1 MEIAVCIKRVPL
13 LGSAIVLTPD
23 SMAIDTS
30 KLGFGLSP
38 HEECAVEA
46 AVQLVEANGG
56 SVTLFSMGHVDGEE
70 QIRAQLAIG
79 ADRAVLIDTNG
90 VEPDP
95 QAAASAL
102 AEAISAEDTT
112 FDLVIMGSES
122 ADYGGSQTGIRVA
135 HKLGLPVVTSVKG
148 LKIEGG
154 IATCER
160 AVGSTRE
167 VYTVALPA
175 VITVKDGLN
184 IPRYASVP
192 GRMKA
197 RKKSVDIKQ
206 VTFAEPR
213 ITTKKFTIPER
224 EAKGATS
231 LGSGD
236 EAAAALVDVLKQIGV
251 LT

>member
-30 KLGFGLSP
+30 KVGFGLSP

-56 SVTLFSMGHVDGEE
+56 SVTLINMGHVDGEE
-70 QIRAQLAIG
+70 QIREQLAIG
-79 ADRAVLIDTNG
+79 ADRAILLDTNG

-95 QAAASAL
+95 QASAQ
-102 AEAISAEDTT
+102 AIADAITSDDTN
-112 FDLVIMGSES
+112 FDLILMGSES

-148 LKIEGG
+148 LKVENGV
-154 IATCER
+154 ATCER
-160 AVGSTRE
+160 AVGSSRE
-167 VYTVALPA
+167 VYTVPLPA

-184 IPRYASVP
+184 IPRYVSVP

-197 RKKSVDIKQ
+197 RKKPVDIKAIDIAQ
-206 VTFAEPR
+206 SK
-213 ITTKKFTIPER
+213 ITTKKLTVPEQ
-224 EAKGATS
+224 EVKGATS
-231 LGSGD
+231 LGSGAD
-236 EAAAALVDVLKQIGV
+236 AADALVDVMKKIGV
-251 LT
+251 IA

>member
-30 KLGFGLSP
+30 KVGFGLSP

-56 SVTLFSMGHVDGEE
+56 SVTLINMGHVDGEE
-70 QIRAQLAIG
+70 QIREQLAIG
-79 ADRAVLIDTNG
+79 ADRAILLDTNG

-95 QAAASAL
+95 QASAQ
-102 AEAISAEDTT
+102 AITDAINADDTN
-112 FDLVIMGSES
+112 FDLILMGSES

-148 LKIEGG
+148 LKVEGG
-154 IATCER
+154 VATCER

-167 VYTVALPA
+167 VYTVPLPA

-197 RKKSVDIKQ
+197 RKKPVDIKTIDIAPSQ
-206 VTFAEPR
+206 
-213 ITTKKFTIPER
+213 ITTKKLTVPEQ

-231 LGSGD
+231 LGSGA
-236 EAAAALVDVLKQIGV
+236 EAADALVEVMKQIGV
-251 LT
+251 IA

>member
-70 QIRAQLAIG
+70 QIREQLAIG
-79 ADRAVLIDTNG
+79 ADRAVLIDTQG

-95 QAAASAL
+95 QASATAL
-102 AEAISAEDTT
+102 AEAISAQDTT

-148 LKIEGG
+148 LKVDAGV
-154 IATCER
+154 ATCER

-167 VYTVALPA
+167 VYTVPLPA

-197 RKKSVDIKQ
+197 RKKPVDITQ
-206 VTFAEPR
+206 VTIAEPR
-213 ITTKKFTIPER
+213 ITTKKFTIPEQ

-231 LGSGD
+231 LGSGE

>member
-56 SVTLFSMGHVDGEE
+56 SVTLISMGHVDGEE
-70 QIRAQLAIG
+70 QLREQLAIG
-79 ADRAVLIDTNG
+79 ADRAILIDTEG

-95 QAAASAL
+95 QASAAAI
-102 AEAISAEDTT
+102 AEAITTDSTT
-112 FDLVIMGSES
+112 FDLILMGSES
-122 ADYGGSQTGIRVA
+122 ADYSGSQTGIRVA

-148 LKIEGG
+148 LKIDGG

-167 VYTVALPA
+167 VYTVPLPA

-197 RKKSVDIKQ
+197 RKKPVDIKQ
-206 VTFAEPR
+206 VVIAEPR
-213 ITTKKFTIPER
+213 ITTKKLTVPER

-231 LGSGD
+231 LGSGA
-236 EAAAALVDVLKQIGV
+236 EAADALVDVMKKIGV
-251 LT
+251 LG